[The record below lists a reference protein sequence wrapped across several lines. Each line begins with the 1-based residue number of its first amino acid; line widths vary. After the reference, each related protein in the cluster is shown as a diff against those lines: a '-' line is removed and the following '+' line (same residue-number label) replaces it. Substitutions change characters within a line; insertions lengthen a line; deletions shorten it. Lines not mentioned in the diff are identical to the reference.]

1 VRFTKLSFGVKKSKE
16 RPLWC
21 YISKT
26 AIKKNIAEFS
36 ARPEQYLQNLE
47 MHMAQRQYSF
57 HRHMHSAE
65 Q

>member
-26 AIKKNIAEFS
+26 AIKNIAEFS

-47 MHMAQRQYSF
+47 MHMA
-57 HRHMHSAE
+57 
-65 Q
+65 